1 LVHCYD
7 RRDRNDSVRDAWRI
21 YMILISTQH
30 LTLLTISVIVRIEQK
45 TRYHLTYLLS
55 KAAKDQ
61 IFGGKDK

>member
-1 LVHCYD
+1 
-7 RRDRNDSVRDAWRI
+7 
-21 YMILISTQH
+21 MILISTQH